1 MNTFDRRALLKAAV
15 LLPTLAG
22 AARLNAVA
30 ERQLATLP
38 DVLTIEELAGLLRC
52 SDSTIRRG
60 LEAHTF
66 PVAPLDSIDKKFRWS
81 RFEIARWLGAYD
93 ERRQRGVG

>member
-1 MNTFDRRALLKAAV
+1 MREFDRRALLKAAV

-22 AARLNAVA
+22 AARLSTAA

-38 DVLTIEELAGLLRC
+38 DVLTIEELATLLRC
-52 SDSTIRRG
+52 SVRTIWRG

-66 PVAPLDSIDKKFRWS
+66 PVAPLHSLDTKMRWS
-81 RFEIARWLGAYD
+81 KHQVARWLTANERPARGAA
-93 ERRQRGVG
+93 